1 VGRRQWPR
9 HIGSLALL
17 QPPQAQR
24 RPHELVLAPRRLEP
38 SADPQRSHDALGNA
52 QDSPPPNPLWCMDIA
67 NLGGGLDPFADL
79 DAEAEATAEK
89 KKKKKAVAPED
100 ELIGSGDLIH
110 IRVQQRNGRKC
121 ITTVQGLSAELD
133 LKKIMKALKKDQC
146 CNGTVVED
154 DDMGSVLQLQ
164 GDQRDAVE
172 KFLVANEIATKDK
185 IKKHGTG

>member
-1 VGRRQWPR
+1 
-9 HIGSLALL
+9 
-17 QPPQAQR
+17 
-24 RPHELVLAPRRLEP
+24 
-38 SADPQRSHDALGNA
+38 
-52 QDSPPPNPLWCMDIA
+52 MDIA

-79 DAEAEATAEK
+79 DAEAEATEEK

-185 IKKHGTG
+185 TKKHGTG